1 MHRSD
6 NIMTTIQIQSNTKV
20 PLDDVL
26 NGVAALETPELE
38 DFFHKVAQVLAER
51 KSSHLSESES
61 ELLRKI
67 NAGYPQELTK
77 RYEYLLT
84 QKKKQALSSGEQ
96 QEMVEISDQFE
107 AFDAL
112 RMEHLLALSQLRNM
126 PLEQLLKNLKQP
138 SAA

>member
-26 NGVAALETPELE
+26 NGVAALDTPELE
-38 DFFHKVAQVLAER
+38 EFFHKVAQVLAER
-51 KSSHLSESES
+51 KAPHLSASES

-96 QEMVEISDQFE
+96 QELVEISDQFE
-107 AFDAL
+107 ALDAL
-112 RMEHLLALSQLRNM
+112 RMENLLALSQLRNIS
-126 PLEQLLKNLKQP
+126 LEELLRNLKQP
-138 SAA
+138 SAS